1 MVQKIELRKTRDFS
15 AKINIT
21 FDFIRQNFKILAK
34 AIIYISG
41 PFILV
46 EGLFMGIYQQKTLAL
61 GQATP
66 GIFGDFLSEVF
77 FWFGIALIFLVFAY
91 ITSLIVVNEFVR
103 LYEIKEDPTT
113 IDVAE
118 IWEGVKENFFKM
130 FLGGIVVVFL
140 TMIGF
145 VLLIIPGIYISVT
158 LSLMAPILIIEKRS
172 IREAL
177 TRCFSLITEKWW
189 STFGLLIVTSL
200 IVSFMGF
207 VFQLPQTVFT
217 FLIAFHKTTDSLAEP
232 ALWERVGIM
241 VSSVIATI
249 GSNMLQGIVFV
260 ALIFQFYNLVERRE
274 AQGLMNKL
282 DSFGKTDVNAPRHD
296 ETY

>member
-21 FDFIRQNFKILAK
+21 FEFIRQNFKLLAK
-34 AIIYISG
+34 SIMYISG

-46 EGLFMGIYQQKTLAL
+46 GGLFMGIYQQKTLAL
-61 GQATP
+61 GKAAT
-66 GIFGDFLSEVF
+66 GIFGNFAGEVL
-77 FWFGIALIFLVFAY
+77 FWVGIAMIFLVFAY

-103 LYEIKEDPTT
+103 LYEIKEDPST
-113 IDVAE
+113 IEVAE

-130 FLGGIVVVFL
+130 FGAGMVIVLVTAV
-140 TMIGF
+140 GF
-145 VLLIIPGIYISVT
+145 VFLIIPGIYLGVT
-158 LSLMAPILIIEKRS
+158 LSLMAPILIIEKRG
-172 IREAL
+172 IGEAFS
-177 TRCFSLITEKWW
+177 RSFSLITEKWW
-189 STFGLLIVTSL
+189 STFGLLLVTSL

-217 FLIAFHKTTDSLAEP
+217 FLIAFHKTSDSLAEP
-232 ALWERVGIM
+232 ALWEQVGIM

-249 GSNMLQGIVFV
+249 GSNLLQSIVLI
-260 ALIFQFYNLVERRE
+260 ALIFQFYNLVERKE
-274 AQGLMNKL
+274 ARGLMNKL
-282 DSFGKTDVNAPRHD
+282 DSFGKADVNTPRHD